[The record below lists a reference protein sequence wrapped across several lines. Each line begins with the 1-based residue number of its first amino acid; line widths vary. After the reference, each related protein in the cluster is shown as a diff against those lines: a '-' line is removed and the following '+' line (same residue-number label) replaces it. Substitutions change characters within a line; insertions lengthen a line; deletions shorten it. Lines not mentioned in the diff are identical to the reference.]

1 MNSADTTASSAAA
14 SANSGSLEISLEN
27 REIITY
33 DPTQSHHYQHLA
45 PGSILSLEFAQAGAP
60 IFLETHPCVW
70 APTAFTTE
78 MCQLILAD
86 PCTGKRV
93 LDFAAG
99 SGVLGIVAG
108 MQGASQVIFTDLN
121 PQAIVMATRNWR
133 LNQLPTE
140 RATFLESNCFEAAYP
155 YLQQTGKVDRIYS
168 NPPTF
173 PGTREFFQKLLA
185 DRDHHPAAD
194 WNHNGRWGRLVTDA
208 LITEGRNLLNP
219 EGEILF
225 VTTSKQ
231 GARQT
236 QQLMDHYWGPGMT
249 SDRADPLDY
258 SHPWAERG
266 EANWVVVHRLDL
278 PLADY
283 YWEFL
288 PLYEAMVTS
297 LGEVEPLVE
306 KAGVLYQKLYFIRAI
321 KTPTQYPQDVR
332 SI

>member
-1 MNSADTTASSAAA
+1 MHRPALTTSAADSTA
-14 SANSGSLEISLEN
+14 DSQGVRMSLEN
-27 REIITY
+27 REIVVY
-33 DPTQSHHYQHLA
+33 DSSQSHHYQHLA
-45 PGSILSLEFAQAGAP
+45 PGSILRLELEQVGTS
-60 IFLETHPCVW
+60 IFLETNPCVW

-86 PCTGKRV
+86 TCIGKRV

-99 SGVLGIVAG
+99 SGILGIVAG

-121 PQAIVMATRNWR
+121 PQAIVMATRNWH
-133 LNQLPTE
+133 LNQLPPGQ
-140 RATFLESNCFEAAYP
+140 ATFLESNCFEAVYP

-173 PGTREFFQKLLA
+173 PGTREFFQKLVA
-185 DRDHHPAAD
+185 DREPHAASD
-194 WNHNGRWGRLVTDA
+194 WNHNGRWGRFVTDA
-208 LITEGRNLLNP
+208 LITQGGTLLNP
-219 EGEILF
+219 GGEILF
-225 VTTSKQ
+225 VTTSRQ
-231 GARQT
+231 GARRT

-258 SHPWAERG
+258 AHPWTERG

-288 PLYEAMVTS
+288 PLYEEMVTS
-297 LGEVEPLVE
+297 LGEVEPVVE
-306 KAGVLYQKLYFIRAI
+306 KGGILYQKLYFIRAI
-321 KTPTQYPQDVR
+321 KPPTQYPRYVH
-332 SI
+332 